1 VQGSVIALVS
11 TSCTTISAILMAIGW
26 VMIRRGSV
34 KVHRRLMIASVI
46 FAAGF
51 FALYMY
57 RTMFLGNVPF
67 GGPHYLLPYYTAFLT
82 FHITVTSIAPILA
95 VITLYFA
102 YKKRFDRHRAFGR
115 WTARIWFVGA
125 ITAITTYLILFVIY
139 PANTTTDLFRAY
151 WGF

>member
-1 VQGSVIALVS
+1 MLGNIIALIS

-26 VMIRRGSV
+26 VMIRRGNV
-34 KVHRRLMIASVI
+34 RAHRRLMIASVI

-51 FALYMY
+51 FTLYMY
-57 RTMFLGNVPF
+57 RTMFIGNVEF
-67 GGPHYLLPYYTAFLT
+67 GGPRYLLPYYTAFLT
-82 FHITVTSIAPILA
+82 IHIILTTIAPILA
-95 VITLYFA
+95 LITLYFA
-102 YKKRFDRHRAFGR
+102 YKKRFDRHRIFGR

-139 PANTTTDLFRAY
+139 PAKSTTDLFRAY

>member
-1 VQGSVIALVS
+1 MQGSVIALVS

-26 VMIRRGSV
+26 VMIRRGNV
-34 KVHRRLMIASVI
+34 KVHRSLMIASVI